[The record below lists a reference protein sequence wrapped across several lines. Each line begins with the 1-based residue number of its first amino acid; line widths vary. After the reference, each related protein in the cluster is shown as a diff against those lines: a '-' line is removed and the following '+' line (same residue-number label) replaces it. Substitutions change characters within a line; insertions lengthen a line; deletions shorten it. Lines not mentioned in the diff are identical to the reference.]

1 MYWMAYIYEISK
13 YTKSQVEIN
22 HFEKCPQAR
31 PDVTEAR
38 DWSPLQPIRCR
49 ASNPAE
55 YRIDKCRH
63 TNTNRNTQ
71 IQIVWRS
78 SQWEESSGKLA
89 EFSKKRFWSNY
100 RMLFLQKCLT
110 TVNQHVGAFVISTVS
125 YVAAEIGEHI
135 NKLAKINEL
144 AKINSTKNDAEAFA
158 LNYFTKRWNQNIALR
173 LRMSQYEQSKDIL
186 SWDSYKCIFVTD
198 IMSAWL

>member
-55 YRIDKCRH
+55 YRIDKCRY

-78 SQWEESSGKLA
+78 SQWEDSSGKLA

-158 LNYFTKRWNQNIALR
+158 LKMWKLFH
-173 LRMSQYEQSKDIL
+173 
-186 SWDSYKCIFVTD
+186 
-198 IMSAWL
+198 

>member
-1 MYWMAYIYEISK
+1 MYWKCEISK
-13 YTKSQVEIN
+13 YTKSQVGIN

-55 YRIDKCRH
+55 YRIDKCRY

-71 IQIVWRS
+71 IEIHKY
-78 SQWEESSGKLA
+78 KLSDDPANERRAA

-125 YVAAEIGEHI
+125 YVAAVIGEHI

-144 AKINSTKNDAEAFA
+144 AKMNSTKIDAEAFA
-158 LNYFTKRWNQNIALR
+158 LKMWKLFH
-173 LRMSQYEQSKDIL
+173 
-186 SWDSYKCIFVTD
+186 
-198 IMSAWL
+198 

>member
-1 MYWMAYIYEISK
+1 MWPKLGIGRHF
-13 YTKSQVEIN
+13 SQS
-22 HFEKCPQAR
+22 
-31 PDVTEAR
+31 DVAQVTQRNIE
-38 DWSPLQPIRCR
+38 S
-49 ASNPAE
+49 
-55 YRIDKCRH
+55 
-63 TNTNRNTQ
+63 TNAGTQ
-71 IQIVWRS
+71 IQI
-78 SQWEESSGKLA
+78 EIHKYKLSDDPANERRAA

-125 YVAAEIGEHI
+125 YVAAEIGDHI

-198 IMSAWL
+198 DNVCLTIVF

>member
-1 MYWMAYIYEISK
+1 MSFDDLHLRAEISSGTHKDFLYCFTNPRFVLMLWATRSLCIGWRTYEISK

-55 YRIDKCRH
+55 YRIDKCRY

-71 IQIVWRS
+71 IEIHKYKLSDDPANERRAAENLRS
-78 SQWEESSGKLA
+78 SQRKDFDPITGCCS
-89 EFSKKRFWSNY
+89 
-100 RMLFLQKCLT
+100 C
-110 TVNQHVGAFVISTVS
+110 
-125 YVAAEIGEHI
+125 
-135 NKLAKINEL
+135 
-144 AKINSTKNDAEAFA
+144 KN
-158 LNYFTKRWNQNIALR
+158 
-173 LRMSQYEQSKDIL
+173 
-186 SWDSYKCIFVTD
+186 V
-198 IMSAWL
+198 